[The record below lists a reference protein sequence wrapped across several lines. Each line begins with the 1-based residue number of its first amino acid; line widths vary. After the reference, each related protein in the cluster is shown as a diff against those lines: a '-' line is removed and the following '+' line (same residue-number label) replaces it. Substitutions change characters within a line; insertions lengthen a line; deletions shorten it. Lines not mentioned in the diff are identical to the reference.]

1 MVEFTNKQKLV
12 IDPRFRLIG
21 LIVFWYS
28 QLHCHQR
35 APIENV
41 SSTSGIL
48 GYSDISIDRN
58 DFDAG
63 FLITFRKNVML
74 HCKKQCYLDKK

>member
-1 MVEFTNKQKLV
+1 LTFPQQNNISKQNKSFVNNFSFLAT
-12 IDPRFRLIG
+12 F
-21 LIVFWYS
+21 YS
-28 QLHCHQR
+28 N
-35 APIENV
+35 A
-41 SSTSGIL
+41 